1 MTVNQTQAAT
11 RRKIAILGSGV
22 TGLAAAYALH
32 EVHDVVLY
40 EKAERIGGHSNT
52 VTIDYDGKV
61 MDVDTGFI
69 VYNLRNYPNLIG
81 LLDALG
87 VESLQTDMS
96 FAFSGS
102 GMEWSSNFPHG
113 VFAQKRNIANP
124 AFLMMLLDMQR
135 FNRQGLEDLESGRL
149 AGLTLGDYLR
159 QRKFSKSFEQ
169 RYLLPMGA
177 AIWSSTE
184 GKVADFPAES
194 FLRFF
199 ANHNLLQVV
208 QPSWR
213 TIKGGSRAY
222 VERLRVLLGDRIRSA
237 SGEVTVQ
244 RQAGGVLVTD
254 GSGQTAH
261 YDQVIMACHSDESL
275 RALTDAD
282 PQERALLGAVG
293 YAPNK
298 AYLHRDPGLM
308 PKRKAA
314 WGAWNV
320 LNDLKT
326 ADGAPAQGVV
336 SYWMN
341 RLQHLDP
348 KRPLFVTLNPPIAP
362 DPSLTFGVYDYAH
375 PQFDQAALS
384 AQRQFNTIQGR
395 GGVWYA
401 GAWLGY
407 GFHEDGLTSGLRAAL
422 ALGGKVPWDFVD
434 HRIAGG
440 PLPAPEWTAAN
451 RVANLSA

>member
-1 MTVNQTQAAT
+1 MNLQKTSHTP
-11 RRKIAILGSGV
+11 RLKIAVLGSGV
-22 TGLAAAYALH
+22 SGLAATYALRD
-32 EVHDVVLY
+32 VHDVVLY

-52 VTIDYDGKV
+52 VTIDYDGKR

-69 VYNLRNYPNLIG
+69 VYNLLNYPNLIG

-87 VESLQTDMS
+87 VESVPTDMS
-96 FAFSGS
+96 FAFSGG
-102 GMEWSSNFPHG
+102 GMEWSSNFPSG

-124 AFLMMLLDMQR
+124 GFLRMLLDMQR

-149 AGLTLGDYLR
+149 ADLTLGGYLR
-159 QRKFSKSFEQ
+159 LRNFSSSFET

-199 ANHNLLQVV
+199 ANHNLLQMV

-213 TIKGGSRAY
+213 TIKGGSRSY
-222 VERLRVLLGDRIRSA
+222 VERLRALLGDRIRA
-237 SGEVTVQ
+237 GAGDVTV
-244 RQAGGVLVTD
+244 RRLAGRVEVTD
-254 GSGQTAH
+254 GSGQTEL
-261 YDQVIMACHSDESL
+261 YDQVLMACHSDESL

-282 PQERALLGAVG
+282 ADERAFLGAIRF
-293 YAPNK
+293 APNT
-298 AYLHRDPGLM
+298 AYLHRDPSLM
-308 PKRKAA
+308 PRRKAA

-326 ADGAPAQGVV
+326 ADGAPAEGVV

-341 RLQHLDP
+341 RLQALDP

-362 DPSLTFGVYDYAH
+362 DPNLTFGVYDYAH
-375 PQFDQAALS
+375 PQFDHAALAS
-384 AQRQFNTIQGR
+384 QRQFNRIQGR
-395 GGVWYA
+395 GGVWHA

-422 ALGGKVPWDFVD
+422 ALGGQVPWEFVD

-440 PLPAPEWTAAN
+440 PLPGLQSPAPA
-451 RVANLSA
+451 RVAGLRA

>member
-1 MTVNQTQAAT
+1 MTVNHTQAAP

-124 AFLMMLLDMQR
+124 AFLMMMLDMQR

-199 ANHNLLQVV
+199 ANHTMG
-208 QPSWR
+208 PSFSPS
-213 TIKGGSRAY
+213 G
-222 VERLRVLLGDRIRSA
+222 RSFLC
-237 SGEVTVQ
+237 
-244 RQAGGVLVTD
+244 R
-254 GSGQTAH
+254 
-261 YDQVIMACHSDESL
+261 
-275 RALTDAD
+275 
-282 PQERALLGAVG
+282 
-293 YAPNK
+293 
-298 AYLHRDPGLM
+298 
-308 PKRKAA
+308 
-314 WGAWNV
+314 
-320 LNDLKT
+320 
-326 ADGAPAQGVV
+326 
-336 SYWMN
+336 
-341 RLQHLDP
+341 
-348 KRPLFVTLNPPIAP
+348 
-362 DPSLTFGVYDYAH
+362 
-375 PQFDQAALS
+375 
-384 AQRQFNTIQGR
+384 
-395 GGVWYA
+395 
-401 GAWLGY
+401 
-407 GFHEDGLTSGLRAAL
+407 
-422 ALGGKVPWDFVD
+422 
-434 HRIAGG
+434 
-440 PLPAPEWTAAN
+440 
-451 RVANLSA
+451 

>member
-1 MTVNQTQAAT
+1 MTVNQTASGPKQ
-11 RRKIAILGSGV
+11 KIAILGSGV

-32 EVHDVVLY
+32 LVHDVTLY

-52 VTIDYDGKV
+52 VTIDYDGQV

-87 VESLQTDMS
+87 VESVPTDMS

-102 GMEWSSNFPHG
+102 GMEWSSNFPNG
-113 VFAQKRNIANP
+113 TFAQKSNIANP
-124 AFLMMLLDMQR
+124 GFLMMLLDMQR
-135 FNRQGLEDLESGRL
+135 FNRQGLVDLESGRL
-149 AGLTLGDYLR
+149 ESLTLGAYLR
-159 QRKFSKSFEQ
+159 QRKFSKSFEE

-222 VERLRVLLGDRIRSA
+222 VNRLRTLLGERILSA
-237 SGEVTVQ
+237 CGDVTVQ
-244 RQAGGVLVTD
+244 RQAGGVVVTD
-254 GSGQTAH
+254 GSGRASQ

-282 PQERALLGAVG
+282 EQERALLGAVG

-326 ADGAPAQGVV
+326 SDGAPAEGVV

-375 PQFDQAALS
+375 PQFDQAALAS
-384 AQRQFNTIQGR
+384 QRRFNTIQGR

-407 GFHEDGLTSGLRAAL
+407 GFHEDGLTSGLRVAL

-440 PLPAPEWTAAN
+440 PL
-451 RVANLSA
+451 S

>member
-1 MTVNQTQAAT
+1 MTMNQAQAGP

-40 EKAERIGGHSNT
+40 EKSERIGGHSNT

-87 VESLQTDMS
+87 VESLETDMS

-124 AFLMMLLDMQR
+124 AFLMMLLDMQQ
-135 FNRQGLEDLESGRL
+135 FNRQGLEDLESGYL

-159 QRKFSKSFEQ
+159 QRNFSKSFEQ

-213 TIKGGSRAY
+213 TIKGGSRSY
-222 VERLRVLLGDRIRSA
+222 VERLRAVLGDRIRAA
-237 SGEVTVQ
+237 SGDVTVQ
-244 RQAGGVLVTD
+244 RQADGVIVTD
-254 GSGQTAH
+254 GSGQSAP

-275 RALTDAD
+275 RAHRRGPARARPARRRRLR
-282 PQERALLGAVG
+282 PQQGLSTPRPGPNAQEKGRLGRLERA
-293 YAPNK
+293 
-298 AYLHRDPGLM
+298 
-308 PKRKAA
+308 
-314 WGAWNV
+314 
-320 LNDLKT
+320 
-326 ADGAPAQGVV
+326 Q
-336 SYWMN
+336 
-341 RLQHLDP
+341 
-348 KRPLFVTLNPPIAP
+348 
-362 DPSLTFGVYDYAH
+362 
-375 PQFDQAALS
+375 
-384 AQRQFNTIQGR
+384 
-395 GGVWYA
+395 
-401 GAWLGY
+401 
-407 GFHEDGLTSGLRAAL
+407 
-422 ALGGKVPWDFVD
+422 
-434 HRIAGG
+434 
-440 PLPAPEWTAAN
+440 
-451 RVANLSA
+451 

>member
-1 MTVNQTQAAT
+1 MNQTAAGSKL
-11 RRKIAILGSGV
+11 KIAILGSGV

-32 EVHDVVLY
+32 QVHDVTLY

-52 VTIDYDGKV
+52 VTIDYDGLV

-81 LLDALG
+81 LLDALE
-87 VESLQTDMS
+87 VESVPTDMS

-113 VFAQKRNIANP
+113 TFAQKSNIANP
-124 AFLMMLLDMQR
+124 GFLMMLLDMQR

-149 AGLTLGDYLR
+149 EGLTLGAYLR
-159 QRKFSKSFEQ
+159 QRKFRKSFEE

-213 TIKGGSRAY
+213 TIKGGSRSY
-222 VERLRVLLGDRIRSA
+222 VERLRGLLGERILIA
-237 SGEVTVQ
+237 CGDVTVH
-244 RQAGGVLVTD
+244 RQAGGVVVTD
-254 GSGQTAH
+254 GSGRASH
-261 YDQVIMACHSDESL
+261 YDQVIMACHSDEGL
-275 RALTDAD
+275 RALSDAD
-282 PQERALLGAVG
+282 EQERDLLGAIG

-308 PKRKAA
+308 PTRKAA

-326 ADGAPAQGVV
+326 KDGAPAEGVV

-375 PQFDQAALS
+375 PQFDQAALAS
-384 AQRQFNTIQGR
+384 QRQFNTIQGR

-407 GFHEDGLTSGLRAAL
+407 GFHEDGLTSGLRVAL

-440 PLPAPEWTAAN
+440 PL
-451 RVANLSA
+451 S